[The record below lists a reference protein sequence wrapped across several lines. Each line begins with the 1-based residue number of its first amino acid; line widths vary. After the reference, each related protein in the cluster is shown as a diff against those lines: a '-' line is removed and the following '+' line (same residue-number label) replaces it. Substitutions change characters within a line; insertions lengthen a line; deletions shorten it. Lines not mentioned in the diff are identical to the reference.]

1 MFRCTNIESIDPE
14 YGKILGPFP
23 SLFRH
28 SHVLAGL
35 RALLIIIG
43 NKRYFKLPSIL
54 DNFRMKTV
62 RYKVL
67 RQILSAQTYS
77 NLIIKVSPSSYKNF
91 YYHVPHSL
99 LMSRL

>member
-1 MFRCTNIESIDPE
+1 MFPCTNIESIGPE
-14 YGKILGPFP
+14 YGKNLGPFP

-28 SHVLAGL
+28 LHMLAGL
-35 RALLIIIG
+35 RALLIIIE

-54 DNFRMKTV
+54 NNFRMKAV

-77 NLIIKVSPSSYKNF
+77 NLIIEFSLSSYKNL
-91 YYHVPHSL
+91 YYRIPHSL